1 MDWIKRNLM
10 FVIGAVVALVLL
22 GAAGW
27 YSWSGWS
34 ENAAQREE
42 IDKQY
47 EELKRLTQ
55 LKPSPGDGRKVNN
68 IKLAQEQEKEAREF
82 MGKFAAR
89 LQRIPALPPGTNLT
103 ASEYSAALQ
112 RTIVELQRDAT
123 NHSVVLPPKYKFSFE
138 AQAGRVTFAPGS
150 LEPLAAQLGEVK
162 VIAGIL
168 NEAKINAL
176 DSIRRLRVS
185 EDDRS
190 GPATDYLELPGL
202 TNELAVSVP
211 YEVTIRCFTPELA
224 SVLTGFA
231 NSDYGLIVK
240 GVNLE
245 VSPMGPVGEMPG
257 ELTAVPME
265 IRAAVPVNPEASRY
279 GSSVQ
284 DMYRR
289 RYGIGGGGKR
299 GEGATQQP
307 QLGGGYTPIGNVPP
321 TPVPAPYG
329 VPAAAPVKTGI
340 QPFLS
345 EKQLKVTILVHVV
358 KLLPQT

>member
-1 MDWIKRNLM
+1 MDWIKRNLV

-27 YSWSGWS
+27 YSWSGWTA
-34 ENAAQREE
+34 NAVQREE
-42 IDKQY
+42 IDRQY

-82 MGKFAAR
+82 MGKFTSR
-89 LQRIPALPPGTNLT
+89 LKPIPALPPGTNLT

-138 AQAGRVTFAPGS
+138 AQAGRVTFATGS

-162 VIAGIL
+162 VICGIL
-168 NEAKINAL
+168 NAAKINAL

-185 EDDRS
+185 QDDRS

-231 NSDYGLIVK
+231 NSEYGMIVK

-245 VSPMGPVGEMPG
+245 VSPVGPVGETPTEAPLMVMQPS
-257 ELTAVPME
+257 VPAE
-265 IRAAVPVNPEASRY
+265 SAEVYQRRSRAESERAFRDRY
-279 GSSVQ
+279 GLGS
-284 DMYRR
+284 R
-289 RYGIGGGGKR
+289 RY
-299 GEGATQQP
+299 AP
-307 QLGGGYTPIGNVPP
+307 PPP
-321 TPVPAPYG
+321 TTPVQTPVMVAPTT
-329 VPAAAPVKTGI
+329 PVKTGI